1 MTTADEL
8 LSRLDA
14 AGAPMSAA
22 DTLLEQLDAA
32 PGDNARA
39 VLLAGSSPDLLAE
52 LNATLAYRKFVA
64 DIAERCAA
72 EEAAFAAFTAEL
84 DGASDDAARVQL
96 IEAARSDPQRGA
108 AWLAEWHWQ
117 RTASVEDWS
126 RRYVEMLDRPG
137 AS

>member
-1 MTTADEL
+1 MTEADE
-8 LSRLDA
+8 
-14 AGAPMSAA
+14 
-22 DTLLEQLDAA
+22 LLEQLDAA

-84 DGASDDAARVQL
+84 DGASDYAARVQL

-108 AWLAEWHWQ
+108 WLAEWHWQ
-117 RTASVEDWS
+117 CTASVEDWS
-126 RRYVEMLDRPG
+126 RRYVAMLDRPV
-137 AS
+137 SP